1 MSVLGSI
8 LADWGAQKLNFLMF
22 SIFLFSQKYLHP
34 VGLLDELDLVNA
46 VGVVAV
52 VVRLL
57 EGEGDALAAKVGLEL
72 LRDVDHR
79 RLAGRVL
86 QEEKIF

>member
-1 MSVLGSI
+1 M
-8 LADWGAQKLNFLMF
+8 
-22 SIFLFSQKYLHP
+22 
-34 VGLLDELDLVNA
+34 NA

-52 VVRLL
+52 MVRLL
-57 EGEGDALAAKVGLEL
+57 EGEGDALAAEVGLEL